1 MNGARARAERVDDLE
16 LRLGEHEIIAAGFR
30 GSDATTVVPV
40 LLAAACHFYYC
51 AQEMRNLARNGPLK
65 FHCTREDAS
74 RASEREF
81 DRERAQFAMALKI
94 LI

>member
-51 AQEMRNLARNGPLK
+51 AQEMRNLALNGPPKLPA
-65 FHCTREDAS
+65 REDAS

>member
-51 AQEMRNLARNGPLK
+51 AQEMRNLARNGPL
-65 FHCTREDAS
+65 CTREDAS

>member
-40 LLAAACHFYYC
+40 LLAAA
-51 AQEMRNLARNGPLK
+51 
-65 FHCTREDAS
+65 
-74 RASEREF
+74 
-81 DRERAQFAMALKI
+81 
-94 LI
+94 

>member
-1 MNGARARAERVDDLE
+1 VNGARARAERVDDLE

-65 FHCTREDAS
+65 FPREDAS